1 MPEFKCKIDPLDTS
15 NEAPLVKFERDL
27 ELKLQS
33 TVADDDL
40 LSAFAIAILKGES
53 QINGMKNDKATV
65 ITVNLD
71 LGPIFEQVQRKIL
84 EEMKN
89 AVTLITTGPLP
100 TPVAPT
106 VQVTTISHRLTDDSE
121 LKISFKVSGKDAN
134 QEEAVADILTDLGA
148 DAYRF
153 PIDFTAVP
161 AMEVPVV
168 ADFNNMLVGTI
179 VKWRNAQARLKLAI
193 LDNLPDDIKTQMYEL
208 LKKTKQKKGF
218 CRDAGSIIWKE
229 LKRRYDVSSASDTSK
244 VNKFLTFCNTKRGQE
259 DLITYLRRLQTVQTQ
274 TADMQFS
281 NDMIY
286 AHKALASLMA
296 AIDQDSDPKFCVAY
310 AKISGDI
317 EASIKAK
324 RVLPSLAII
333 QQLEQALNDM
343 KSSSALAHVGKK
355 RANGLRVAEQQI
367 QRLQA
372 QVARL
377 SEAQKSPSH
386 ANSSGSVANT
396 SGSVD
401 PRWNP
406 PKNLGFTRDPSVCDW
421 CHICWKQNPVA
432 AKFRGYNELAVTGIA
447 PHGANCTSVDHKTAI
462 GTAKAA
468 ASILKHA
475 GTRADEAADK
485 AEAKRV
491 KPRV

>member
-208 LKKTKQKKGF
+208 KYSLQYFTWPHLLALPLHATMKALFALPSTYTRTQLEEFALQKMTVRYGNF
-218 CRDAGSIIWKE
+218 TATATGQDAPAHGDLRKATSSNLWVARSLLNLDAKE
-229 LKRRYDVSSASDTSK
+229 MSRNHLVKLNIVP
-244 VNKFLTFCNTKRGQE
+244 
-259 DLITYLRRLQTVQTQ
+259 LQT
-274 TADMQFS
+274 A
-281 NDMIY
+281 
-286 AHKALASLMA
+286 
-296 AIDQDSDPKFCVAY
+296 
-310 AKISGDI
+310 
-317 EASIKAK
+317 
-324 RVLPSLAII
+324 
-333 QQLEQALNDM
+333 QLTLF
-343 KSSSALAHVGKK
+343 G
-355 RANGLRVAEQQI
+355 
-367 QRLQA
+367 
-372 QVARL
+372 
-377 SEAQKSPSH
+377 
-386 ANSSGSVANT
+386 
-396 SGSVD
+396 
-401 PRWNP
+401 
-406 PKNLGFTRDPSVCDW
+406 
-421 CHICWKQNPVA
+421 
-432 AKFRGYNELAVTGIA
+432 
-447 PHGANCTSVDHKTAI
+447 
-462 GTAKAA
+462 
-468 ASILKHA
+468 
-475 GTRADEAADK
+475 
-485 AEAKRV
+485 
-491 KPRV
+491 